1 MSIFI
6 SDIRNNKNELEKKP
20 TIAIC
25 SNLLRLYICAFTAN
39 LYSISQVLRHQNN
52 IFLNKKKNFLSIPEM
67 VRILQ
72 NPSGQLQMKIVE
84 WNDMTN

>member
-52 IFLNKKKNFLSIPEM
+52 IFLNKKKEFSVNS
-67 VRILQ
+67 RNAQ
-72 NPSGQLQMKIVE
+72 NSSKSFRSTSDENSRVE
-84 WNDMTN
+84 

>member
-20 TIAIC
+20 TIAIS

-84 WNDMTN
+84 

>member
-25 SNLLRLYICAFTAN
+25 SNLLQILYICAFTAN
-39 LYSISQVLRHQNN
+39 LYSISQ
-52 IFLNKKKNFLSIPEM
+52 NFLSIPEM

>member
-52 IFLNKKKNFLSIPEM
+52 ILLEKRISCQFHKCSEFFK
-67 VRILQ
+67 ILQ
-72 NPSGQLQMKIVE
+72 VNFRCQ
-84 WNDMTN
+84 